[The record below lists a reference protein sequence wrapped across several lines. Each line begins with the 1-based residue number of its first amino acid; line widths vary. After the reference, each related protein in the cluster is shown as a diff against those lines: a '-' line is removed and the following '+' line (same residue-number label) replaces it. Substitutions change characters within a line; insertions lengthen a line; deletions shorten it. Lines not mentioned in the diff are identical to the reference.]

1 MLWRC
6 VLRIPYRST
15 TTRPVRD
22 VLRKMSTADALSA
35 EITKQTALL
44 NELRLQ
50 NNDPARLDATKRELG
65 ELKRRF
71 AAISRVNDPVVNGA
85 PADRDE
91 GKKRER
97 LLLKTAKG
105 TRDYGPAE
113 MYCREHIERIV
124 KDVFTTY
131 GGSCL
136 DTPVFERK
144 DILAGKYGEDQKL
157 IFDLM
162 DQGGEQL
169 ALRYDHTVP
178 LARYIAMSGA
188 TVQGKIW
195 QVGKVYRRDSPVMSK
210 GRMREFMQADLDI
223 VGVWDPMI
231 PDAEIVSLLCTI
243 LSNLDVGEFT
253 IKINHRKILDGI
265 FEVCGV
271 PPDKIRSI
279 SSAVDKLDKLPWSDV
294 KKEMTEEKGL
304 SSDVAD
310 KIGEY
315 VKHKGGPAL
324 LDQLKADETLM
335 SNPSAKQGLQ
345 DMELLFTLLKAYNN
359 VIDKIS
365 FDMSLA
371 RGLDYYTGIIYEAI
385 VEASAPPGFSCANA
399 TAPPPATAGAS
410 SPAQPK
416 KKSKKPKADTL
427 EEEEEIDESQV
438 GVGSI
443 AAGGRYDNL
452 VGLFTS
458 AAAGE
463 GKKGASLPCIGVSIG
478 MDRIFA
484 IIWPKWVE
492 RGMRSKETM
501 VYVMAAGDGLLEE
514 RIRLVQELREAGVK
528 TDFLAKKKPK
538 LPAQFAAAEKD
549 EVPFDIILGA
559 DELKEGLVTVK
570 EQKWEFVDGKKAKV
584 QSADQGIKVRREE
597 LVAWLKSTPTYLN
610 WSSGRLI

>member
-1 MLWRC
+1 MLCRC
-6 VLRIPYRST
+6 ALRIPYRPT
-15 TTRPVRD
+15 TTSLSSP
-22 VLRKMSTADALSA
+22 LRRSLRAMSTAEALSA
-35 EITKQTALL
+35 EIANQTSIL
-44 NELRLQ
+44 NQLRLQ
-50 NNDPARLDATKRELG
+50 NTDPAALDAVKKKLG
-65 ELKRRF
+65 ELKQSLGGINK
-71 AAISRVNDPVVNGA
+71 AAR
-85 PADRDE
+85 ADGSAASNE
-91 GKKRER
+91 KKRER

-195 QVGKVYRRDSPVMSK
+195 QVGKVYRRDNPVMSK

-223 VGVWDPMI
+223 VGLWDPMI

-243 LSNLDVGEFT
+243 LSRLDVGDFT
-253 IKINHRKILDGI
+253 VKINHRKILDGI

-271 PPDKIRSI
+271 PPEKIRTI

-304 SSDVAD
+304 IPEVAD

-315 VKHKGGPAL
+315 VKHKGGPSL

-335 SNPSAKQGLQ
+335 SNTSAKQGVQ
-345 DMELLFTLLKAYNN
+345 DMELLFTLLTAYN
-359 VIDKIS
+359 VIDKVS

-385 VEASAPPGFSCANA
+385 VEASAPPGFTSNA
-399 TAPPPATAGAS
+399 VEPPSVTEVQPAP
-410 SPAQPK
+410 PK
-416 KKSKKPKADTL
+416 KKPKKPKVDAID
-427 EEEEEIDESQV
+427 EEEETDESQV

-452 VGLFTS
+452 VGMFTT

-478 MDRIFA
+478 LDRIFA
-484 IIWPKWVE
+484 IVWPKWVDK
-492 RGMRSKETM
+492 GMRSKETM

-514 RIRLVQELREAGVK
+514 RVRLVQELREAGIK

-570 EQKWEFVDGKKAKV
+570 EQRWEFVDGRKAKV
-584 QSADQGIKVRREE
+584 QATDQGVKVRRDE
-597 LVAWLKSTPTYLN
+597 LIDWFKRTPTYLN